1 MGGAVPSG
9 VNSRALAALLALASV
24 GLILLGTQIVDQ
36 SHGAD
41 PSGKLFLA
49 SWLESELWV
58 DPWMIGIGLV
68 GLLAAILLLV
78 FGRRTSSQGT

>member
-1 MGGAVPSG
+1 M
-9 VNSRALAALLALASV
+9 SRWVLASLV
-24 GLILLGTQIVDQ
+24 AVASIGSIWFGTQIVDQ

-58 DPWMIGIGLV
+58 NPWLIGIGLA
-68 GLLAAILLLV
+68 GLLATLLV
-78 FGRRTSSQGT
+78 LAFGRRTARAT

>member
-1 MGGAVPSG
+1 MNRWVLATLVAVAG
-9 VNSRALAALLALASV
+9 VGS
-24 GLILLGTQIVDQ
+24 IWFGTQIVDQ

-49 SWLESELWV
+49 SWLSSELWV
-58 DPWMIGIGLV
+58 NPWLIGIGLA

-78 FGRRTSSQGT
+78 SGRRTSARAT